1 MAARHL
7 CMTLDNK
14 ASGKRERDADLTRD
28 VSIEVVVVG
37 GVRFGKLR
45 LDSAFAVVE
54 VASRVDLSIAC
65 ALALIH
71 SLIIWRPPMVME
83 MEADMDTVLERFD
96 LLLDRDG
103 RGGSSS
109 NPNPC
114 ELVELVD
121 PFMSQS
127 QNRGCS
133 SSRLGSVVALRG
145 ADISCPMA
153 TEEAAAARGPRFCAD
168 VAKYS
173 MDAYP
178 LAHHARF
185 SGLAGCLAVC
195 AELLTRRG
203 GREDCVLE
211 FFLPPECRDGAAQ
224 KAAAEAV
231 AATIRERFGGGEL
244 KAVDVCGLHDLGF
257 EVVADDDECVL
268 RPDDDRA
275 IVMAD
280 MTPTELGLD
289 DYHGGG
295 YERDYSDEEDVH
307 QLAAAVASADVE
319 VEAPETNN
327 NGEQKEEE
335 DPKPRAGR
343 RRRKKKK
350 VGKRKNEKTVSLE
363 ELQRYFSG
371 RMKDAA
377 RSLGVCPTTMKRICR
392 QHGIS
397 RWPFRQIAKA
407 NNSLDKVKRI
417 FESVQYSPTPP
428 MAAPAASQQAPAPA
442 TAHGAPA
449 VLPCRSGAHGVAS
462 SQGSCCQEPPP
473 RKSTIMRKPFHASND
488 GLVTVKASYRGDIV
502 RFRVP
507 SSAGVEAVKG
517 EVAKRLGLDMDAFD
531 VKYLDDDNEWVLLSC
546 DADFQECLEVVP
558 ALSAAPSSSASGA
571 AQPVVRLMVQEVADS
586 HGSSC
591 GSSD

>member
-1 MAARHL
+1 
-7 CMTLDNK
+7 
-14 ASGKRERDADLTRD
+14 
-28 VSIEVVVVG
+28 
-37 GVRFGKLR
+37 
-45 LDSAFAVVE
+45 
-54 VASRVDLSIAC
+54 
-65 ALALIH
+65 
-71 SLIIWRPPMVME
+71 MVME

-103 RGGSSS
+103 RGGSSNN
-109 NPNPC
+109 NPTNP
-114 ELVELVD
+114 L
-121 PFMSQS
+121 
-127 QNRGCS
+127 
-133 SSRLGSVVALRG
+133 ALRG
-145 ADISCPMA
+145 ADICYPEA
-153 TEEAAAARGPRFCAD
+153 TELIQRNTTIIFLTSQQVSNDEEEELLEPAMSEVSRILTTVCEAHQLPLAQTWVRCKRCNTTALTSAAAPFHLAAADDGGARGFREACAEHHLRDGRGGLVEEAAAARGPRFCAD

-185 SGLAGCLAVC
+185 GGLAGCLAVC
-195 AELLTRRG
+195 AELMTRRG
-203 GREDCVLE
+203 GEREDCVLE

-244 KAVDVCGLHDLGF
+244 KAVHVCGLHDDLGF
-257 EVVADDDECVL
+257 EVAADDDDCVQ

-275 IVMAD
+275 I
-280 MTPTELGLD
+280 
-289 DYHGGG
+289 
-295 YERDYSDEEDVH
+295 
-307 QLAAAVASADVE
+307 LAAAVASAEDVE

-327 NGEQKEEE
+327 GEHEKEEE

-343 RRRKKKK
+343 RKRKKKK

-417 FESVQYSPTPP
+417 FEAVQYTPTPP
-428 MAAPAASQQAPAPA
+428 MAAPAASQQGPTPA

-531 VKYLDDDNEWVLLSC
+531 VKYLDDDNEWVLLFATLISR
-546 DADFQECLEVVP
+546 
-558 ALSAAPSSSASGA
+558 SASKLFRHC
-571 AQPVVRLMVQEVADS
+571 QQHHRRLPLELHS
-586 HGSSC
+586 RWSG
-591 GSSD
+591 